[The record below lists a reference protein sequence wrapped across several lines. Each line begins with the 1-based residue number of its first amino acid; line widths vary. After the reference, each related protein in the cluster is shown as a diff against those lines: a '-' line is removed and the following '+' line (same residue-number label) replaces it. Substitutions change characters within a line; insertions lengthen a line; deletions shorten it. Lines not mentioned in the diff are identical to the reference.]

1 MIDIERVRRNPE
13 KYRETINA
21 KRIPLDLDR
30 LLNLDAQC
38 RELTG
43 RTNQLREKRNKLSE
57 QVAQE
62 PQNKQQLI
70 EESRQNGEQLTTLQ
84 TELTVLAK
92 ELDELLGLVPGIPV
106 EGVPVGE
113 TDKDNVEIRR
123 WGEVKKRTFVEKDHM
138 QLAAQ
143 HKLVDLDGARQVAGS
158 RAYALLGDGALLEL
172 AILRFALDRVVNK
185 GFIPV
190 LPPLMVNRAAMFGTG
205 YFPLGEDNA
214 YELEEH
220 KMFLTGTSEVGI
232 VAMQM
237 NRLFNQ
243 DELPARFVGI
253 STCFRKEAGSA
264 GRDVRGLY
272 RVHQFQKVEQV
283 VFCEND
289 PEVAA
294 KEHVAL
300 LQNAEDILQALELPY
315 RVVAVCTGDMGLGQ
329 VQKHDLETWMP
340 SRQAYCETHSCSTF
354 DDFQARRLNL
364 RYRGEDKK
372 KKYLCTLNNTA
383 IASPR
388 ILIPFLENHQN
399 EDGTIYVP
407 PALRPYLGNRE
418 QLGVSP

>member
-264 GRDVRGLY
+264 GRDVRKNMSLCCRTPKIFCKRWNY
-272 RVHQFQKVEQV
+272 RIE
-283 VFCEND
+283 
-289 PEVAA
+289 
-294 KEHVAL
+294 
-300 LQNAEDILQALELPY
+300 
-315 RVVAVCTGDMGLGQ
+315 
-329 VQKHDLETWMP
+329 
-340 SRQAYCETHSCSTF
+340 
-354 DDFQARRLNL
+354 
-364 RYRGEDKK
+364 
-372 KKYLCTLNNTA
+372 
-383 IASPR
+383 
-388 ILIPFLENHQN
+388 
-399 EDGTIYVP
+399 
-407 PALRPYLGNRE
+407 
-418 QLGVSP
+418 

>member
-1 MIDIERVRRNPE
+1 MIDIERIRKYPE
-13 KYRETINA
+13 KYRETIRA
-21 KRIPLDLDR
+21 KRIPLDFDR
-30 LLNLDAQC
+30 LLHLDVQC
-38 RELTG
+38 RELTSK
-43 RTNQLREKRNKLSE
+43 TNQLRERRNKLSE

-62 PQNKQQLI
+62 PQNKKRLI
-70 EESRQNGEQLTTLQ
+70 EESKQNGEQLTILQ
-84 TELTVLAK
+84 TELTHITA
-92 ELDELLGLVPGIPV
+92 ELNELLGSVPGIPV

-123 WGEVKKRTFVEKDHM
+123 QGEVKKRTFAEKDHM

-143 HKLVDLDGARQVAGS
+143 HKLVDLDGARQAAGS
-158 RAYALLGDGALLEL
+158 RAYALTGDGALLEL
-172 AILRFALDRVVNK
+172 AILRFALDSVVNK
-185 GFIPV
+185 GFVPV
-190 LPPLMVNRAAMFGTG
+190 LPPLVVNRAAMFGTG

-214 YELEEH
+214 YELEEQ

-232 VAMQM
+232 VAMHM

-243 DELPARFVGI
+243 EDLPARFVGI

-289 PEVAA
+289 PEIAA
-294 KEHVAL
+294 KEHLDL
-300 LQNAEDILQALELPY
+300 LQNAEKILQALELPY

-354 DDFQARRLNL
+354 HDFQARRLNL
-364 RYRGEDKK
+364 RFRGDGKK
-372 KKYLCTLNNTA
+372 KKYLFTLNNTA

-407 PALRPYLGNRE
+407 PALRPYLGNRT
-418 QLGVSP
+418 QLGVG